1 MAVTFSKWKTP
12 IKEQDPEVRKGNFG
26 EVCLGYSLEEGQLEA
41 GRCLQCKTKP
51 CIAGCPVKIDIPA
64 FIKCVKEG
72 DMAGAAEVMDKYTN
86 LPAVCGRVCPQE
98 SQCEG
103 LCTVGKMKDFEPVAI
118 GKLERLVADW
128 KYAQENMAPKAY
140 EDHDHR
146 PHEGHDPRL
155 GLQRVPERSRKRH
168 RLDAGRP

>member
-12 IKEQDPEVRKGNFG
+12 IKEQDAEVRKGNFG
-26 EVCLGYSLEEGQLEA
+26 EVCLGYSLEEGQIEA

-51 CIAGCPVKIDIPA
+51 CVAGCPVKIDIPA

-103 LCTVGKMKDFEPVAI
+103 LCTVGKMKDFEPVA
-118 GKLERLVADW
+118 RCV
-128 KYAQENMAPKAY
+128 
-140 EDHDHR
+140 
-146 PHEGHDPRL
+146 
-155 GLQRVPERSRKRH
+155 
-168 RLDAGRP
+168 